1 MPKKIVT
8 LLFFFSTC
16 SLIFADDHQNT
27 VGHWRFDS
35 ENAEVDL
42 PITES
47 VDSANPGTHDA
58 SLQAGNPLY
67 SSDTPAEKIYNPIE
81 DEVLEN
87 NFSLNATDPNSSLRV
102 PDSEAFNTSFT
113 VEMFIKIVGE
123 PGGWH
128 SFLRRQEGQD
138 LRWQLDFDNSNN
150 GFYYGRS
157 RSRWDTPAGGV
168 SDNTSEIDNDENVNF
183 VVSPQGNNNA
193 PRIFVDTGAKDEN
206 TEDVGEQNTA
216 NPSDY
221 IYDGASPNVNDT
233 KVSLQGD
240 GINDDTRWHHVALT
254 FDQETGEVSYFFDYS
269 LAQRKILADGE
280 ENGYTHPAAPIDFG
294 KLANGGYEVL
304 LDEVRY
310 SSGILT
316 PNEFLRAVLED
327 VNPSTIAH
335 WRIDGT
341 GAREEASIS
350 LIRNDV
356 SSLHPAMRV
365 AGNPI
370 YSTDVPG
377 PFITDPAT
385 DAYLE
390 NNYSMSA
397 INANAR
403 IGASDN
409 SKFNTSFTVE
419 MFLKLVGE
427 PAAYHQFFKRRQ
439 LNDLLWQIDFDHANK
454 GSYGR
459 IRSRWDTPAGGIP
472 DNKAEKDIDENSN
485 FVIGPTGWTNVPS
498 ENRIFIDTDSGDG
511 LVTSYDD
518 ETDWSLD
525 GDGINDVDQWNHIA
539 MTFDEELQEI
549 TFYYNYEFMD
559 TKTLSDSEENGYT
572 HPAGGIVFG
581 KFNNS
586 GYEMLVDEVRYS
598 EGILDSSLFLKAA
611 TWAPSPFEI
620 TTFNFNQE
628 ENLFTL
634 EWRSEPG
641 VFYSVDRWDDI
652 INEWGELEDAL
663 FSEGATMSFED
674 TSLEEGQTRAIYRVR
689 ISETE

>member
-1 MPKKIVT
+1 MTQEALTSMTRRPISK
-8 LLFFFSTC
+8 
-16 SLIFADDHQNT
+16 
-27 VGHWRFDS
+27 GDS
-35 ENAEVDL
+35 
-42 PITES
+42 
-47 VDSANPGTHDA
+47 
-58 SLQAGNPLY
+58 
-67 SSDTPAEKIYNPIE
+67 
-81 DEVLEN
+81 
-87 NFSLNATDPNSSLRV
+87 
-102 PDSEAFNTSFT
+102 
-113 VEMFIKIVGE
+113 
-123 PGGWH
+123 
-128 SFLRRQEGQD
+128 
-138 LRWQLDFDNSNN
+138 
-150 GFYYGRS
+150 
-157 RSRWDTPAGGV
+157 
-168 SDNTSEIDNDENVNF
+168 
-183 VVSPQGNNNA
+183 
-193 PRIFVDTGAKDEN
+193 
-206 TEDVGEQNTA
+206 
-216 NPSDY
+216 
-221 IYDGASPNVNDT
+221 
-233 KVSLQGD
+233 
-240 GINDDTRWHHVALT
+240 INDDTRWHHVALT
-254 FDQETGEVSYFFDYS
+254 FDQETGEVSYFYDYS
-269 LAQRKILADGE
+269 LAQKKTLSDAE

-294 KLANGGYEVL
+294 KLANGGYELL

-310 SSGILT
+310 SSGILA
-316 PNEFLRAVLED
+316 PNDFLRTVKDD

-335 WRIDGT
+335 WRMDGI
-341 GAREEASIS
+341 GAKEDASVSMITNEA
-350 LIRNDV
+350 
-356 SSLHPAMRV
+356 SSLHPAVRI

-385 DAYLE
+385 EAYLE
-390 NNYSMSA
+390 NTYSLSA

-403 IGASDN
+403 IGASNN

-427 PAAYHQFFKRRQ
+427 PAAYHQFLKRRQ
-439 LNDLLWQIDFDHANK
+439 LNDLQWQIDFDHANK

-485 FVIGPTGWTNVPS
+485 FVIGPTGWTNVPP

-525 GDGINDVDQWNHIA
+525 GDGINDVDKWNHIA

-559 TKTLSDSEENGYT
+559 TKLLSDSEENGYT
-572 HPAGGIVFG
+572 HPAAGIVFG

-586 GYEMLVDEVRYS
+586 GYEMLLDEVRYS
-598 EGILDSSLFLKAA
+598 EGILDPTLFLKAA

-663 FSEGATMSFED
+663 FSEDTTMSFED

-689 ISETE
+689 VSETE

>member
-1 MPKKIVT
+1 MNLKP
-8 LLFFFSTC
+8 LLPLIT
-16 SLIFADDHQNT
+16 SLIAFPALADDHQGT
-27 VGHWRFDS
+27 VGHWRFDADDAETGNPVTQS
-35 ENAEVDL
+35 ENA
-42 PITES
+42 S
-47 VDSANPGTHDA
+47 NSGTHDA
-58 SLQAGNPLY
+58 SLEGGNPLY
-67 SSDTPAEKIYNPIE
+67 SEDTPSSKIYDPIN
-81 DEVLEN
+81 DEVLDN
-87 NFSLNATDPNSSLRV
+87 KFSLNATDPNSKLRV
-102 PDSEAFNTSFT
+102 ADSEDFNTSFT

-138 LRWQLDFDNSNN
+138 LRWQIDFDNSNN
-150 GFYYGRS
+150 GLTYGRS

-168 SDNTSEIDNDENVNF
+168 SDNKAEKDIDENVNF

-206 TEDVGEQNTA
+206 SEDIGEQNTA

-221 IYDGASPNVNDT
+221 IYDAGSPNLNDT
-233 KVSLQGD
+233 KANLQGD
-240 GINDDTRWHHVALT
+240 SINDDTRWHHVALT
-254 FDQETGEVSYFFDYS
+254 FDEETGEVSYFFDYS

-294 KLANGGYEVL
+294 KLANVGYELL

-316 PNEFLRAVLED
+316 PNDFLRTVSED

-341 GAREEASIS
+341 GAREDASIS
-350 LIRNDV
+350 LIRNEV
-356 SSLHPAMRV
+356 SSLHPAARV

-370 YSTDVPG
+370 YSKDVPG

-385 DAYLE
+385 EAYLE

-397 INANAR
+397 INANSR
-403 IGASDN
+403 IGASNN

-427 PAAYHQFFKRRQ
+427 PAAYHQFLKRRQ
-439 LNDLLWQIDFDHANK
+439 LNDLQWQIDYDHANK

-485 FVIGPTGWTNVPS
+485 FVIGPTGWTNIPS

-525 GDGINDVDQWNHIA
+525 GDGINDVDKWNHIA

-559 TKTLSDSEENGYT
+559 SKLLSDSEENGYT
-572 HPAGGIVFG
+572 HPAAGITFG
-581 KFNNS
+581 KFNTA
-586 GYEMLVDEVRYS
+586 GYEILLDEVRYS
-598 EGILDSSLFLKAA
+598 EGILDPTLFLKAS

-620 TTFNFNQE
+620 TTFNYNQE

-663 FSEGATMSFED
+663 FSEDTTMSFED